1 MDDIERLDELKNV
14 LARSLSN
21 IICNDYIF
29 LDLPYYSNIGD
40 SMIWKGTEEF
50 LATLPYRCIYRASIE
65 TYLPPDIDK
74 HVTILLHGGGNFG
87 DLWRRHTEFV
97 LKVVGQ
103 FPNNKIVIL
112 PQTVHYQD
120 QAVMMEDAF
129 QLGFHSQLTIC
140 ARDAVTKEL
149 LEKYFKNHVL
159 LVPDMALFLSPK
171 YTLGGKIK
179 EKNKSLLI
187 LRKDKEIRCFNEF
200 ESLRKQKNTDK
211 RDWPGMEQKLICTKI
226 LSKLLKL
233 NKKFK
238 NKKIVHYLSKV
249 IDWYALKIHMPR
261 LYKIGLNFIYKYE
274 KIYSTRLHGAIM
286 GVLLSKKVTV
296 FDNSYGKNKNFYNTW
311 LKNFNDTVL
320 IDK

>member
-1 MDDIERLDELKNV
+1 MDDVERLAELKKV

-40 SMIWKGTEEF
+40 SMIWKGTEAF

-74 HVTILLHGGGNFG
+74 NVIILLHGGGNFG

-97 LKVVGQ
+97 LKVVEQ
-103 FPNNKIVIL
+103 FPNNRIVIL

-120 QAVMMEDAF
+120 KAIMIEDAQ
-129 QLGFHSQLTIC
+129 QLGMHSRLSIC
-140 ARDAVTKEL
+140 ARDAVTKEF
-149 LEKYFKNHVL
+149 LEKYFSNHVL
-159 LVPDMALFLSPK
+159 LVPDMALFVSPK
-171 YTLGGKIK
+171 YSSVGIVKRK
-179 EKNKSLLI
+179 EKSLFL
-187 LRKDKEIRCFNEF
+187 LRKDKEVRYFDEF
-200 ESLRKQKNTDK
+200 ESLRKQKNTDE

-226 LSKLLKL
+226 LSRLIKI
-233 NKKFK
+233 NKRSK
-238 NKKIVHYLSKV
+238 NKKIVYYLSKV
-249 IDWYALKIHMPR
+249 IDWYSLKIHMPR
-261 LYKIGLNFIYKYE
+261 LYKIGLQFIDKYE
-274 KIYSTRLHGAIM
+274 KIYSTRLHGAII
-286 GVLLSKKVTV
+286 GVLLNKKVTV

-311 LKNFNDTVL
+311 LKDFNSTVL